1 MDQASVS
8 SNLRGTHGKIK
19 VKANVLECFVKQQM
33 VSSEAWRSR
42 GEAESGRTCGAV
54 FFSGEFLRK
63 ESRECH
69 QVSRFSVVSSDGVKG
84 SAYGYKM

>member
-1 MDQASVS
+1 MSKVIVS
-8 SNLRGTHGKIK
+8 WSLLRYR
-19 VKANVLECFVKQQM
+19 
-33 VSSEAWRSR
+33 RSR
-42 GEAESGRTCGAV
+42 GEAEPGRTCGAV
-54 FFSGEFLRK
+54 FFSEEFLRK